1 MIIILVLDVL
11 VRIRIINKYGPGVAP
26 PKWRKTSASRPL
38 TKGPEW
44 GRRRPD
50 QRRTLGRVANQKY
63 SSLRTKENIQFR
75 MFDMFGF
82 MGSYGIFRWRW
93 WKSRGHQQ
101 NRGYNPPIAPGN
113 RRDKAQRISAMPCL
127 CSQGAWRIQYDTS
140 SREFA
145 QQLCNVPPTM
155 NSSFQPS
162 SAIIRMI
169 SSTKKK
175 KEQK

>member
-1 MIIILVLDVL
+1 
-11 VRIRIINKYGPGVAP
+11 
-26 PKWRKTSASRPL
+26 
-38 TKGPEW
+38 
-44 GRRRPD
+44 
-50 QRRTLGRVANQKY
+50 
-63 SSLRTKENIQFR
+63 
-75 MFDMFGF
+75 
-82 MGSYGIFRWRW
+82 
-93 WKSRGHQQ
+93 
-101 NRGYNPPIAPGN
+101 
-113 RRDKAQRISAMPCL
+113 MPCV
-127 CSQGAWRIQYDTS
+127 CSQGALRIQYDTS